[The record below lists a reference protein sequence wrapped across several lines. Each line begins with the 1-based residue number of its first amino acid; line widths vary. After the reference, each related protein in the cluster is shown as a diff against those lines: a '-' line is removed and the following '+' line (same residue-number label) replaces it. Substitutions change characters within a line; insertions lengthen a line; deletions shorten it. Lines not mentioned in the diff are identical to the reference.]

1 MLARGRRLH
10 ALACDDAH
18 FDFDDA
24 FGAWVMVQAEAREP
38 EALVAALKAGHYYS
52 STGPEIHALSPHPGA
67 WTLAAGE
74 RLRILRARP
83 CAGAGEPGRA
93 LGGLRVAC
101 GQGAIEILEAQREG
115 RRAMGAEELAR
126 GFALPDILG

>member
-1 MLARGRRLH
+1 
-10 ALACDDAH
+10 
-18 FDFDDA
+18 
-24 FGAWVMVQAEAREP
+24 
-38 EALVAALKAGHYYS
+38 
-52 STGPEIHALSPHPGA
+52 
-67 WTLAAGE
+67 
-74 RLRILRARP
+74 
-83 CAGAGEPGRA
+83 EPGRA